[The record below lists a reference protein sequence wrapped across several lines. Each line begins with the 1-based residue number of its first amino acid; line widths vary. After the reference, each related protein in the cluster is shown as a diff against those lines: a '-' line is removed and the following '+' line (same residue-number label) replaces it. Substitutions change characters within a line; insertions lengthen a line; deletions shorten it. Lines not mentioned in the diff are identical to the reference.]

1 MPLLV
6 LIYFLNFLD
15 RVNVG
20 YASLTMNKD
29 LGLTASTFGLGAG
42 LFFIGYFFFE
52 VPSNLV
58 LHRVGA
64 RLWIARIM
72 ITWGVTAAATAF
84 VHTDVQF
91 FVARFLLGVAE
102 AGLFPGVI
110 LYMTYWFPARERA
123 RITALF
129 LLAIPLSSVVGSPL
143 STAIL
148 QYTDGWF
155 GQSGWRVMFLLEGV
169 PSVLVGICVFF
180 LLPNGPAEAR
190 WLTAAQRRRIIDDV
204 SGDAS
209 AASGHES
216 TVWRA
221 LLNARV
227 ITLSVVYFGLVYGL
241 YALSFFLPQLVSGLA
256 EEFGTEFSLLEVG
269 LVSSIPFVFASMTM
283 WWAGRHSDRTGERV
297 MHTAFPAFLAALG
310 LAISLVFSSSPYVLM
325 AGLVCLAAGIFASIP
340 PFWSLPSSFLEGT
353 ALAGGIGLINSFGN
367 LSGFVGPY
375 LTGWFK
381 DWTGD
386 FHAGLA
392 VVAGF
397 MALSGALTLM
407 LRKRLEPYKTAAP
420 LRTDRAA
427 VSRNSP

>member
-1 MPLLV
+1 MLI

-20 YASLTMNKD
+20 YASLTMNKE

-52 VPSNLV
+52 VPSNLA

-72 ITWGVTAAATAF
+72 ITWGLAAAATAF
-84 VHTDVQF
+84 VHTEVQF
-91 FVARFLLGVAE
+91 YVVRFLLGVAE

-129 LLAIPLSSVVGSPL
+129 LLAIPLSSVVGAPL

-169 PSVLVGICVFF
+169 PSVLVGVCVLF
-180 LLPNGPAEAR
+180 LLPDGPAKAR
-190 WLTAAQRRRIIDDV
+190 WLTAAQRQWIIEKV
-204 SGDAS
+204 SAEAS
-209 AASGHES
+209 IAPRHKGAL
-216 TVWRA
+216 WRA
-221 LLNARV
+221 LLDTRLL
-227 ITLSVVYFGLVYGL
+227 ILSLIYFGLVYGL

-256 EEFGTEFSLLEVG
+256 EDFGTEFSLIEVG
-269 LVSSIPFVFASMTM
+269 LISSIPFLFASITM
-283 WWAGRHSDRTGERV
+283 WWAGRHSDRTAERIL
-297 MHTAFPAFLAALG
+297 HTAFPSFLAALG
-310 LAISLVFSSSPYVLM
+310 LGISLVFSSSPYILM
-325 AGLVCLAAGIFASIP
+325 GGLICLTAGVFASIP
-340 PFWSLPSSFLEGT
+340 PFWSLPSTFLGGT

-386 FHAGLA
+386 FDAGFA

-397 MALSGALTLM
+397 MALSGALALTL
-407 LRKRLEPYKTAAP
+407 
-420 LRTDRAA
+420 
-427 VSRNSP
+427 RNRFS